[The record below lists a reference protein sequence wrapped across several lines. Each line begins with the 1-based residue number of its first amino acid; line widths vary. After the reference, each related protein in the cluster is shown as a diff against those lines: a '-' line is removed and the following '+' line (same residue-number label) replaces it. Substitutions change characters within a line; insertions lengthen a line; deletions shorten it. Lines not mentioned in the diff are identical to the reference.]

1 MKPTVILYTKWN
13 KGIQDDDPRLIIIA
27 IDKGVAAAGDPRTMA
42 AVEADSIVAMFK
54 TYSGEEYVNEVAD
67 MIERAEGRSG
77 GTGTGSAAEVF
88 PYSGKGKERADK
100 IMADLLEARAKKVI

>member
-1 MKPTVILYTKWN
+1 MKSTVILYTKWN

-27 IDKGVAAAGDPRTMA
+27 TDKGLAAAGDPRTMA
-42 AVEADSIVAMFK
+42 ASQADSIVATFK
-54 TYSGEEYVNEVAD
+54 AYSDDEYVAEIEE
-67 MIERAEGRSG
+67 MIERAEGRAG
-77 GTGTGSAAEVF
+77 GTGTGSASEVF